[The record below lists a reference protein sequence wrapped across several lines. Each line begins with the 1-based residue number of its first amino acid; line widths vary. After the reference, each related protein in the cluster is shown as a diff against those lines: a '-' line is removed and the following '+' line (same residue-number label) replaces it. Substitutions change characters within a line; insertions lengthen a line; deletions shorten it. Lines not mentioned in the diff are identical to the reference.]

1 MKKNIYIKEYT
12 INFLINK
19 CNKLKSNHI
28 QFFLFIAILLLGACT
43 GRRTIN
49 ECGGANSLTRM
60 RQSVNKTPE
69 ELGEEFQMH
78 INKICQAIG
87 EGTKNFD
94 KDYPIPALLGSSL
107 FERLSEIQEY
117 YILCSILK
125 NYIPI
130 SVQEGGNRLLPKLGY
145 YAGYYGK
152 KLFYG
157 SGQELC
163 TDLDNRSNNIL
174 NNNNWLSYVLD
185 ISIKSSTSYLFGSLG
200 IPLGYVFVFILKHY
214 RFDASA
220 DNSRSA
226 NGVNLRN
233 QLINKV
239 I

>member
-1 MKKNIYIKEYT
+1 MKKNYTKEYT

-19 CNKLKSNHI
+19 YNKLKSNHI

-43 GRRTIN
+43 SRKRIN

-60 RQSVNKTPE
+60 RQSINKTPE

-107 FERLSEIQEY
+107 FERLPEIQEY
-117 YILCSILK
+117 YILCSILE

-130 SVQEGGNRLLPKLGY
+130 SVQGGGNRLLPKLGY

-152 KLFYG
+152 KIFYG
-157 SGQELC
+157 SGKERY
-163 TDLDNRSNNIL
+163 TDLDNRSNNTL

-185 ISIKSSTSYLFGSLG
+185 ISVKSSASYLFGSLG
-200 IPLGYVFVFILKHY
+200 IPLGYVFVSILKHY
-214 RFDASA
+214 HFDASA
-220 DNSRSA
+220 NTQPKAQANDNK
-226 NGVNLRN
+226 
-233 QLINKV
+233 QE
-239 I
+239 